1 MTEIL
6 SVLQKAGLSNN
17 EAKIYLA
24 LLDLGLTSSK
34 ALIEKTGLHRQIA
47 YDCLSLLIKKGLV
60 SYVVQA
66 NRKHFKA
73 SNPKEFLEYFNK
85 KELETEQQ
93 KHEFMKILPEL
104 SKRKTESSENQETT
118 IYSGNKG
125 IKSLL
130 DDMLNQ
136 KQEILTIG
144 ASEISAEAFQYNL
157 EFNLPKF
164 HKFREKSK
172 IRYKI
177 LLSEEINERA
187 KELNKLK
194 HTEVR
199 ILPKEFASNSS
210 INIYGDKVSL
220 IMWGSQ
226 PFGILI
232 KSKEIAESQ
241 KKHFN
246 LLWAIGKKV

>member
-1 MTEIL
+1 MAEIL
-6 SVLQKAGLSNN
+6 SVLQKIGLSNN

-34 ALIEKTGLHRQIA
+34 AIIEKTNLHRQIV
-47 YDCLSLLIKKGLV
+47 YDYLSLLIEKGLV

-66 NRKHFKA
+66 NRKYFKA
-73 SNPKEFLEYFNK
+73 SDPKEFIEYFNK
-85 KELETEQQ
+85 RELETEQQ
-93 KHEFMKILPEL
+93 KQEFMKVLPEL
-104 SKRKTESSENQETT
+104 SKRKTESSEKQETT

-136 KQEILTIG
+136 KSEILTIG
-144 ASEISAEAFQYNL
+144 ASEIKAEAFQYHL

-164 HKFREKSK
+164 HKFREAGR
-172 IRYKI
+172 IQYKI
-177 LLSEEINERA
+177 LLSEEMKDRV

-194 HTEVR
+194 HTEAK
-199 ILPKEFASNSS
+199 ILPKEFTSNSS
-210 INIYGDKVSL
+210 TNIYGNKVSL

-241 KKHFN
+241 RKHFN
-246 LLWAIGKKV
+246 LLWNIAKKP